1 MCQLNKHVVDS
12 DVVIE
17 FHVLWFVSL
26 IVLGAVLKSRSQ
38 SSSKLPTIAG
48 MAFALIIFVV
58 EGAVFFFSSF
68 RAVFELAYIS
78 SLAFILR
85 PTIAM
90 FVLVPHS
97 TSVIFLVA
105 LPIPLDFFFLSQ
117 CFWEFL

>member
-1 MCQLNKHVVDS
+1 LVCVSDRVGGRLEEQITIVV
-12 DVVIE
+12 
-17 FHVLWFVSL
+17 
-26 IVLGAVLKSRSQ
+26 Q
-38 SSSKLPTIAG
+38 IADDRRN
-48 MAFALIIFVV
+48 AFALIIFVV

-78 SLAFILR
+78 SLAFTLS